1 MKSSRSASFIS
12 VISDSTAA
20 QTATTTEYSP
30 LEDFAEKIPHNPLTQ
45 SLLNYLK
52 ITLLKNKRWK

>member
-1 MKSSRSASFIS
+1 